1 MIVYAGATIIIFL
14 FVLMFAHK
22 SKLRT
27 YDVQLTN
34 PLIATLVA
42 AALMVALAWSVAE
55 HGEVLPI
62 KVDVTRPYSLAMP
75 GDAPGEKLP
84 PTVQPGMSPEELEAF
99 MPAKTSG
106 LGRSMFTDYLLAVE
120 LAGTVLLVATI
131 GAIVLAQRTER
142 DAA

>member
-1 MIVYAGATIIIFL
+1 
-14 FVLMFAHK
+14 VLMFAQK

-27 YDVQLTN
+27 YDIQLTN
-34 PLIATLVA
+34 PVIATVVA
-42 AALMVALAWSVAE
+42 AALMFAVAWSVAE
-55 HGEVLPI
+55 PGEVLPI
-62 KVDVTRPYSLAMP
+62 KVDLTRPYSLAMP
-75 GDAPGEKLP
+75 GDAPGVNMP
-84 PTVQPGMSPEELEAF
+84 PTAQPEMTAQELEAF
-99 MPAKTSG
+99 TPAKTSG